1 MNYFSG
7 VFSIESHTHI
17 HTQVLRIQMAE
28 ISESSISHLLS
39 AFFPW
44 NTRHLI
50 QFSTYISIILES
62 LLIKLVE
69 VFEMDVLDSIR
80 TEDAICSLLDKN
92 EGVNRL
98 GPVDVS

>member
-1 MNYFSG
+1 MKAT
-7 VFSIESHTHI
+7 HT

-28 ISESSISHLLS
+28 TSESSISHLLS

-44 NTRHLI
+44 NTRHHI